1 MVTRYSRE
9 EIIRTGGDLSQ
20 MEESLDGRWVR
31 YEEHEEIVARL
42 SENIGAVCIANKEL
56 ADKIMDVMQENEDLK
71 QAHKILDQH
80 KEVFKAL
87 GEERQMDMVQQIMEE
102 DKEIL
107 TLMGNDKPYCAKCHK
122 EIKANDGCV
131 CDACSKGG

>member
-1 MVTRYSRE
+1 MVTRYSLHDSFGYDE
-9 EIIRTGGDLSQ
+9 DP
-20 MEESLDGRWVR
+20 DGKWMR

-107 TLMGNDKPYCAKCHK
+107 TLMGNDHPYCAKCHK